1 MRGSAWPA
9 AEVQQRGKGWGEE
22 AEPHRTEPATWS
34 GPGVD
39 GSRGRNCRRLELRR
53 TARGAHAL
61 ATCARMNAAR
71 WTRSQRG
78 GARVDATGGGG
89 GGFGSKVSVRTLVT
103 GRWWPMWSSFGRW
116 LWTGVDEGAQWCWA
130 PAWTS
135 DGEVVRW
142 RCSGRP
148 ARHRLLAR
156 WSRAGDWLG
165 GDEVAALG
173 GGHGAAARVGVGASS
188 RAAKETGE
196 RQMEAGGVPIRRRLD
211 GDAAAWAE
219 QGMAQCVRRV
229 PERTTRAANDR

>member
-1 MRGSAWPA
+1 MGGGSGTSPDGAGDVEWPGGRRLA
-9 AEVQQRGKGWGEE
+9 GKKLPT
-22 AEPHRTEPATWS
+22 ARAS
-34 GPGVD
+34 KD
-39 GSRGRNCRRLELRR
+39 GSRRPCIGYLCSDE
-53 TARGAHAL
+53 RGSVDKV
-61 ATCARMNAAR
+61 AAR
-71 WTRSQRG
+71 RSSGRCDRRWPKLG
-78 GARVDATGGGG
+78 PATGRGG

-219 QGMAQCVRRV
+219 QGMAQCVQRV